1 MINQIMKMKKKDLL
15 SIFCLIFLILIVI
28 SIYIYNDYRIKKL
41 VKNLSEPIY
50 YLNNNVQNY
59 IINNNNLYHPIT
71 YKKKK
76 YVAKTN
82 LFGFANGYIQ
92 VADNGDV
99 IAKVNV
105 NGLCYYTKKNKI
117 KVKPIGCDFSNESY
131 ETHPYEQI
139 YVVPKTGIY
148 KISLWGSSGG
158 ISANYTGDRKK
169 TGQGAYVS
177 GEIKLN
183 KGNVLFLHVGSKG
196 KSGKKVNDEQ
206 LYTAF
211 GDASIGGI
219 GGYNGG
225 GNGYDDP
232 EGQAAGGGGGATDI
246 RLISGKWDDFESLK
260 SRIIVAAGGGGMSR
274 YYKYE
279 GSPHEN
285 TGIAGSGGTLT
296 GIAAVATSKIENDYG
311 LGATQTTGYLFGK
324 GQNGT
329 ICMTTLNGIG
339 GGGSGYFGAKSGD
352 CPTIDWVPPTG
363 AGGGSSYVSGC
374 KGCNSISEESTEDN
388 LKFTGRATHYSGL
401 QFNNIKMMSGNEK
414 MPTKKENSTMV
425 GNLGDGYA
433 RIEYLRRK

>member
-1 MINQIMKMKKKDLL
+1 MNLKKNKLKYMI
-15 SIFCLIFLILIVI
+15 IFCFINLIILII
-28 SIYIYNDYRIKKL
+28 IYIYNDYRIRKL
-41 VKNLSEPIY
+41 VKNLQAPIY
-50 YLNNNVQNY
+50 YLNNNAHNY
-59 IINNNNLYHPIT
+59 IIDNNTLYYPIS

-76 YVAKTN
+76 NLSKTN

-92 VADNGDV
+92 VIDTGDILV
-99 IAKVNV
+99 KVSI
-105 NGLCYYTKKNKI
+105 NGLCYYTQKNKI
-117 KVKPIGCDFSNESY
+117 KVKPFSCDFSDVSY

-139 YVVPKTGIY
+139 YVVPRTGIY
-148 KISLWGSSGG
+148 KISLWGSGGG
-158 ISANYTGDRKK
+158 ISANYTGDRRK

-196 KSGKKVNDEQ
+196 ESGKKISDEQ

-225 GNGYDDP
+225 GNGFDDP

-246 RLISGKWDDFESLK
+246 RLISGNWDNFESLK
-260 SRIIVAAGGGGMSR
+260 SRIMVAAGGGGMSR
-274 YYKYE
+274 YYKYA

-285 TGIAGSGGTLT
+285 AGIAGSGGTLT
-296 GIAAVATSKIENDYG
+296 GNAAVAASKIENDYG
-311 LGATQTTGYLFGK
+311 RGATQTTGYLFGK
-324 GQNGT
+324 GQNGM

-374 KGCNSISEESTEDN
+374 KGCNSIFSESTEDN
-388 LKFTGRATHYSGL
+388 LKFTGDATHYSGL
-401 QFNNIKMMSGNEK
+401 RFSNIEMKSGNEK
-414 MPTKKENSTMV
+414 MPGKKENSTMV
-425 GNLGDGYA
+425 GNIGDGYA
-433 RIEYLRRK
+433 RIKYLRRK